1 MTQFWL
7 LGMRLF
13 SENPKDTKILIFVC
27 KTNVWKIGCFYPFY
41 YKVQFLFRNFWPIS
55 KTGHFWCMKPL
66 KKLGNM
72 TFAIVYVQRFEKSI
86 DLLQIRNQ
94 VDNFSDQVKILDF
107 FAKWCSCPHVTN
119 CDVLGSSNKSLMCK
133 LLKYRLKMTIF

>member
-1 MTQFWL
+1 
-7 LGMRLF
+7 
-13 SENPKDTKILIFVC
+13 
-27 KTNVWKIGCFYPFY
+27 
-41 YKVQFLFRNFWPIS
+41 
-55 KTGHFWCMKPL
+55 
-66 KKLGNM
+66 M

-133 LLKYRLKMTIF
+133 LLKYSAKNNNFSTLNMIDYSFFKPGL